1 MTINNNVYINQ
12 LKPTAKAAMLIRK
25 PIGQVFEA
33 FINPNITSK
42 FWFTKSS
49 DRLEVKKQITWTW
62 EMYGFSAQIN
72 VQEIEKNKKILIE
85 WDTYKIPTLVEWQFT
100 SISSEETFVTI
111 TNTGFIGDGDEVIEQ
126 AISSTEGFTLVLAG
140 AKAFLEHNI
149 ILNLVIDRFPKK

>member
-1 MTINNNVYINQ
+1 MTINNDVYINQ

-25 PIGQVFEA
+25 PIDQVFEA

-49 DRLEVKKQITWTW
+49 GKLEVKKQITWTW
-62 EMYGFSAQIN
+62 EMYNFSAQVN

-85 WDTYKIPTLVEWQFT
+85 WDAYKIPTLVEWQFT
-100 SISSEETFVTI
+100 SISPEETFVTI
-111 TNTGFIGDGDEVIEQ
+111 TNTGFIGNSDEVVEQ

-149 ILNLVIDRFPKK
+149 I